1 MNTWKE
7 FKKGEDKMRKLK
19 NEYKSFLDDIEKNIK
34 NEEDLG
40 YIRERF
46 VSFVD
51 AVLDEID
58 YILDYKQ
65 EEMEKIE
72 DTQKQLSEKVEQMQQ
87 VIDNIEKD
95 IYAEDGFDFEIVC
108 PYCNYEFI
116 IDVDENKTE
125 IECPECQNIIEL
137 DWSGD
142 LEEGENKEGR
152 LSTEIVTVAM
162 GVKIKMKKMM
172 ICKSVPR
179 G

>member
-1 MNTWKE
+1 MGN
-7 FKKGEDKMRKLK
+7 LK

-34 NEEDLG
+34 NKEDLE
-40 YIRERF
+40 YVKKRF

-51 AVLDEID
+51 VIVDQMD
-58 YILDYKQ
+58 YIIEYKSA
-65 EEMEKIE
+65 EMQKLE
-72 DTQKQLSEKVEQMQQ
+72 DKQNQINAKMEQMQQ

-137 DWSGD
+137 DWSGEIED
-142 LEEGENKEGR
+142 GESGQGCSGSCHDCHGCDED
-152 LSTEIVTVAM
+152 EDDDM
-162 GVKIKMKKMM
+162 
-172 ICKSVPR
+172 
-179 G
+179 